1 MKSKN
6 PLYVVKGKQ
15 VEAAANWF
23 DLFVKKFEL
32 EPVVAFL
39 QQMINMLLAQV
50 QTYPLFLVAKSLID
64 QLLVKLMPLLQ
75 ILSGLTA
82 AKA

>member
-1 MKSKN
+1 MSKN

-15 VEAAANWF
+15 VEQASNWF
-23 DLFVKKFEL
+23 DLFVKKFDL

-39 QQMINMLLAQV
+39 QQMLSILLAQINS
-50 QTYPLFLVAKSLID
+50 YPLFLVIKEYVDKFMA
-64 QLLVKLMPLLQ
+64 Q
-75 ILSGLTA
+75 IEGLFGKF